1 MVFSSSQIKNEV
13 NLRVN
18 VSSNI
23 GTVGL
28 GFLWWRV
35 VVCGGASSLA

>member
-1 MVFSSSQIKNEV
+1 MSKN
-13 NLRVN
+13 
-18 VSSNI
+18 
-23 GTVGL
+23 TVGKRKNGSSIVGGFRA